1 MVGSFAVGKSSLVK
15 RFVHEA
21 FTGEYYT
28 TVGVKIDR
36 KTIEVDSQTI
46 DFILWDLNGE
56 DAFQSVQMSYLRGMH
71 GYFLV
76 IDGTRKSTV
85 DVALQLDHKIQ
96 EAFGPTPRICALNKK
111 DLQSEWELDD
121 NTVESLALPQ
131 RPVIHTS
138 ASSGAGVEDL
148 FLGMGKLLRDHS

>member
-1 MVGSFAVGKSSLVK
+1 MIGSFAVGKSSLVK

-36 KTIEVDSQTI
+36 KTIEMDGQAI

-76 IDGTRKSTV
+76 IDGTRKATL
-85 DVALQLDHKIQ
+85 DVAIQLDHKIQ

-111 DLQSEWELDD
+111 DLGAEWELDEA
-121 NTVESLALPQ
+121 TITSLCLPE

-138 ASSGAGVEDL
+138 ASSGEGVETL
-148 FLGMGKLLRDHS
+148 FHQMGSLLLSDS

>member
-1 MVGSFAVGKSSLVK
+1 MIGSFAVGKSSLVK
-15 RFVHEA
+15 RFVHQA

-36 KTIEVDSQTI
+36 KTVTMEDQSI

-96 EAFGPTPRICALNKK
+96 DAFGPTPRICALNKF
-111 DLQSEWELDD
+111 DLQGEWEVDKTTYESLILPERPVIQTSA
-121 NTVESLALPQ
+121 NTGEGVESLFTQMAKRLM
-131 RPVIHTS
+131 
-138 ASSGAGVEDL
+138 EDQ
-148 FLGMGKLLRDHS
+148 

>member
-1 MVGSFAVGKSSLVK
+1 MIGSFAVGKSSLVK

-36 KTIEVDSQTI
+36 KTIEVEHQTI

-96 EAFGPTPRICALNKK
+96 DAFGPTPRICALNKN
-111 DLQSEWELDD
+111 DLQSEWELD
-121 NTVESLALPQ
+121 ESTIASLSLPE

-138 ASSGAGVEDL
+138 ANSGEGVEAL
-148 FLGMGKLLRDHS
+148 FHQMGKLLLPDS

>member
-1 MVGSFAVGKSSLVK
+1 MIGSFAVGKSSLVK
-15 RFVHEA
+15 RFVHES

-36 KTIEVDSQTI
+36 KTIQVGPQNM

-76 IDGTRKSTV
+76 IDGTRKATV
-85 DVALQLDHKIQ
+85 DVAMQLDHKIQ
-96 EAFGPTPRICALNKK
+96 DAFGPTPRICAINKK
-111 DLQSEWELDD
+111 DLLTEWELD
-121 NTVESLALPQ
+121 ESTTQSMSLPE
-131 RPVIHTS
+131 RPMIHTS
-138 ASSGAGVEDL
+138 ASSGEGVEEL
-148 FLGMGKLLRDHS
+148 FQQMGTMLLVDP

>member
-15 RFVHEA
+15 RFVHES

-36 KTIEVDSQTI
+36 KTIQVGPQSM

-76 IDGTRKSTV
+76 IDGTRKATV
-85 DVALQLDHKIQ
+85 DVAMQLDHKIQ
-96 EAFGPTPRICALNKK
+96 DAFGPTPRICAINKK
-111 DLQSEWELDD
+111 DLLTEWELD
-121 NTVESLALPQ
+121 ESTTQSMSLPE
-131 RPVIHTS
+131 RPMIHTS
-138 ASSGAGVEDL
+138 ASSGEGVEEL
-148 FLGMGKLLRDHS
+148 FQQMGTMLLVDP

>member
-1 MVGSFAVGKSSLVK
+1 MIGSFAVGKSSLVK
-15 RFVHEA
+15 RFVHES

-36 KTIEVDSQTI
+36 KTIQVGSQSM

-76 IDGTRKSTV
+76 IDGTRKATV
-85 DVALQLDHKIQ
+85 DVAMQLDHKIQ
-96 EAFGPTPRICALNKK
+96 EAFGPTPRICAINKK
-111 DLQSEWELDD
+111 DLLTEWELD
-121 NTVESLALPQ
+121 ESTTQSMSLPE
-131 RPVIHTS
+131 RPMIHTS
-138 ASSGAGVEDL
+138 ASTGEGVEEL
-148 FLGMGKLLRDHS
+148 FQQMGTMLLVDP

>member
-1 MVGSFAVGKSSLVK
+1 MIGSFAVGKSSLVK
-15 RFVHEA
+15 RFVHES

-36 KTIEVDSQTI
+36 KTIQIQDQTI

-85 DVALQLDHKIQ
+85 DVAMQLDHKIQ

-111 DLQSEWELDD
+111 DLLSEWDLD
-121 NTVESLALPQ
+121 ESAALSLTLPE

-138 ASSGAGVEDL
+138 ASSGEGVEEL
-148 FLGMGKLLRDHS
+148 FHQMGSLLLADS